1 MSNDYTPECKAAF
14 DRGQQQIKEIAALLR
29 ETLPWNAKD
38 FEVELQKSITSFHG
52 IGEIEFSLGSNQFR
66 LKFKG
71 IGGSTWN
78 TSLANWTRY
87 KVNISSYG
95 KYTDAQVFEK
105 AGKLDYQK
113 ILKVIGERHQ
123 EYSDKE
129 SSEII
134 RKANL
139 EVQEKVVAKV
149 KPLTEKIRGW
159 TRIECESDG
168 SFSLTLSNLD
178 ADRLERIL
186 TALTIHHAK

>member
-1 MSNDYTPECKAAF
+1 MSNHYTPECKACF
-14 DRGQQQIKEIAALLR
+14 DRGQQQIKEIAALLK
-29 ETLPWNAKD
+29 EALPNVKD
-38 FEVELQKSITSFHG
+38 FEVELQKSITSY
-52 IGEIEFSLGSNQFR
+52 IGEISFVLGSNQFR
-66 LKFKG
+66 LNFKG

-78 TSLANWTRY
+78 TRLANWIRY
-87 KVNISSYG
+87 KVDISSYG

-105 AGKLDYQK
+105 AQKLDYQK

-129 SSEII
+129 SREII

>member
-1 MSNDYTPECKAAF
+1 MAKDFTPECKACF
-14 DRGQQQIKEIAALLR
+14 DRGQQQIVEIAKLLVKALPNVK
-29 ETLPWNAKD
+29 ECEA
-38 FEVELQKSITSFHG
+38 ELEKSIAPFCR
-52 IGEIEFSLGSNQFR
+52 IGEISFVLGSNQFL

-71 IGGSTWN
+71 VGGSTWN
-78 TSLANWTRY
+78 TRLANWIRY
-87 KVNISSYG
+87 KVDISSNG
-95 KYTDAQVFEK
+95 RYTDTQVFEK

-113 ILKVIGERHQ
+113 ILKVIAERHQ

-129 SSEII
+129 NSENI

-149 KPLTEKIRGW
+149 KPLTEQIRGC
-159 TRIECESDG
+159 TRIECDSDG

-178 ADRLERIL
+178 AGRLERIL